1 MNILIRK
8 ATESD
13 LDPIALLYDELN
25 DHLSAHIN
33 YPGWRKGSYP
43 LRQDAEEGLHDGTL
57 YVAEIEGN
65 IAGTVMYLHT
75 QCEPYKTVDWQLP
88 FDVPVIALHI
98 LAVHPAYQGRGV
110 GRALMDYAETLAREN
125 GALAVRLDT
134 HENNAPAC
142 RLYESCGYS
151 MRGLVDL
158 GLFEKYGL
166 KWYKT
171 YEKLIK

>member
-8 ATESD
+8 AAERD
-13 LDPIALLYDELN
+13 LDSIEQLYDDLN
-25 DHLSAHIN
+25 DRLAQTVN

-43 LRQDAEEGLHDGTL
+43 LRSDAEEGLRDGTL
-57 YVAEIEGN
+57 YVAELDGK
-65 IAGTVMYLHT
+65 IAGTVMYLRT
-75 QCEPYKTVDWQLP
+75 QCEPYKTARWQLP
-88 FDVPVIALHI
+88 FDVPVVALHI
-98 LAVHPAYQGRGV
+98 LAVHPDCQGKGV
-110 GRALMDYAETLAREN
+110 GRALMAYAETIAREC

-134 HENNAPAC
+134 HEGNLPAC

-158 GLFEKYGL
+158 GLEEKYGL

>member
-1 MNILIRK
+1 MPILIRK
-8 ATESD
+8 AAECD
-13 LDPIALLYDELN
+13 LDSIARLYDELN
-25 DHLSAHIN
+25 DHLAAHIN

-43 LRQDAEEGLHDGTL
+43 LRQDAEEGLAGGTL
-57 YVAEIEGN
+57 YVAEIEGK
-65 IAGTVMYLHT
+65 IAGAVMYLLA
-75 QCEPYKTVDWQLP
+75 QCEPYKTDDWQLP

-98 LAVHPAYQGRGV
+98 LAVHPKYQGQGV
-110 GRALMDYAETLAREN
+110 GRALMNYAETLARET

-134 HENNAPAC
+134 HEGNAPAC
-142 RLYESCGYS
+142 RLYEACGYS

-158 GLFEKYGL
+158 GLYEKYGL

>member
-1 MNILIRK
+1 MPILIRK
-8 ATESD
+8 AAESD
-13 LDPIALLYDELN
+13 LDAIEILYNDLN
-25 DHLSAHIN
+25 DYLAANVN

-43 LRQDAEEGLHDGTL
+43 LRCDAEEGLHDGTL
-57 YVAEIEGN
+57 HVAELDGQ
-65 IAGTVMYLHT
+65 IAGTVMYLRT
-75 QCEPYKTVDWQLP
+75 QCEPYQTVGWQLP

-98 LAVHPAYQGRGV
+98 LAVHPKHQGQGV
-110 GRALMDYAETLAREN
+110 GRALMDYAETLARET

-134 HENNAPAC
+134 HEGNIPAC

-158 GLFEKYGL
+158 GLEEKYGL

>member
-1 MNILIRK
+1 MSIIIRK
-8 ATESD
+8 ATDHD
-13 LDPIALLYDELN
+13 LDAIERLYNDLN
-25 DHLSAHIN
+25 DHLAAGVN

-43 LRQDAEEGLHDGTL
+43 LRRDAEEGLAEGTL
-57 YVAEIEGN
+57 YAAELNGQ
-65 IAGTVMYLHT
+65 IAGTVMYLRT
-75 QCEPYKTVDWQLP
+75 QCAPYKTVDWQLP

-98 LAVHPAYQGRGV
+98 LAVHPDFQGHGV
-110 GRALMDYAETLAREN
+110 GRALMDYAETLARET

-134 HENNAPAC
+134 HEGNLPAC

-158 GLFEKYGL
+158 GLEEKYGL

>member
-1 MNILIRK
+1 MSIHIRK
-8 ATESD
+8 ATEHD
-13 LDPIALLYDELN
+13 LNSIEQLYDDLN
-25 DHLSAHIN
+25 DHLAAHIN

-43 LRQDAEEGLHDGTL
+43 LRSDAEEGLVNGTL
-57 YVAEIEGN
+57 YVAETEGK

-75 QCEPYKTVDWQLP
+75 QDPAYQTAHWQLP
-88 FDVPVIALHI
+88 FDIPVLTLHI
-98 LAVHPAYQGRGV
+98 LAIHPDYQGKGV
-110 GRALMDYAETLAREN
+110 GRALMDYAETLAKER

-134 HENNAPAC
+134 HENNTPAC
-142 RLYESCGYS
+142 RLYEKCGYS

-158 GLFEKYGL
+158 GLYEKYGL

>member
-1 MNILIRK
+1 MPILIRK
-8 ATESD
+8 ATASD
-13 LDPIALLYDELN
+13 LNAIARLYDDLN
-25 DHLSAHIN
+25 DHLAAHVN

-43 LRQDAEEGLHDGTL
+43 LRQDAEEGLADGTL
-57 YVAEIEGN
+57 YVAELNGQ
-65 IAGTVMYLHT
+65 IAGTVMYLRT

-98 LAVHPAYQGRGV
+98 LAVHPEYQGMGV
-110 GRALMDYAETLAREN
+110 GRALMNYAETLARET

-134 HENNAPAC
+134 HEYNAPAC

-158 GLFEKYGL
+158 GLSEKYGL

-171 YEKLIK
+171 FEKLIK